1 MQHYEFSYKDFLML
15 KKVGKQKKTKLAD
28 YDFTNTM
35 VFKPWGFEY
44 LIYED
49 KDCCGWFL
57 HINKHY
63 GTSLHCH
70 ETKQTMIYV
79 VSGLL
84 MLTTINKRQLMTPGA
99 MVILDKKVFHA
110 MGATTNDTRVIE
122 LEMPSY
128 KPDSIRAVDY
138 WKRKGQPY
146 ESKCLL
152 LDFKKS
158 SVRGKGKRK
167 RGKT

>member
-15 KKVGKQKKTKLAD
+15 KKVGRQKKTKLAKH
-28 YDFTNTM
+28 DFTNTT

-63 GTSLHCH
+63 GISLHCH
-70 ETKQTMIYV
+70 KTKQTVICV
-79 VSGLL
+79 ISGILL
-84 MLTTINKRQLMTPGA
+84 LTTINKRQLMMPGNMA
-99 MVILDKKVFHA
+99 ILDKKVFHA
-110 MGATTNDTRVIE
+110 MGAITDDTRVME

-128 KPDSIRAVDY
+128 KPDAIRAIDF
-138 WKRKGQPY
+138 WGRKGKPY

-152 LDFKKS
+152 LELQNPPLEEE
-158 SVRGKGKRK
+158 GKRK